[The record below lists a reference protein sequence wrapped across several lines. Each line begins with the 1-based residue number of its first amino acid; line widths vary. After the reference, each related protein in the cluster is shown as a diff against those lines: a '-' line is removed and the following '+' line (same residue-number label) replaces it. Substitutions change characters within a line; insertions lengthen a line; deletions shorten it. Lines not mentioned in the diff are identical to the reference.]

1 MHLCN
6 KAKPGY
12 VYLPKY
18 EFMVLDFS
26 NQSTSTK
33 SKTLTSRFDLSEHG
47 CLSFCIDSDVTI
59 KAILA
64 FPFRRREWFI
74 YVPFPQLNYL

>member
-26 NQSTSTK
+26 NQSTKLKGIFLVKKVFPTFNSN
-33 SKTLTSRFDLSEHG
+33 
-47 CLSFCIDSDVTI
+47 I
-59 KAILA
+59 KVG
-64 FPFRRREWFI
+64 FE
-74 YVPFPQLNYL
+74 

>member
-26 NQSTSTK
+26 NQSTKLKGIFLVKKVFQT
-33 SKTLTSRFDLSEHG
+33 FDLSEHG
-47 CLSFCIDSDVTI
+47 CLSFCIELDVTI
-59 KAILA
+59 KAIS
-64 FPFRRREWFI
+64 RI
-74 YVPFPQLNYL
+74 SIQM

>member
-26 NQSTSTK
+26 NP
-33 SKTLTSRFDLSEHG
+33 SRFDLSEHG

>member
-26 NQSTSTK
+26 NQST
-33 SKTLTSRFDLSEHG
+33 TSRFDLSEHG

-59 KAILA
+59 KAISRI
-64 FPFRRREWFI
+64 FFQMYVMVI

>member
-26 NQSTSTK
+26 NQSTKLKGIFLVKKLFPTFR
-33 SKTLTSRFDLSEHG
+33 LDLSEHG
-47 CLSFCIDSDVTI
+47 CLSFCIESDVTI
-59 KAILA
+59 KAIS
-64 FPFRRREWFI
+64 RI
-74 YVPFPQLNYL
+74 SIQM

>member
-26 NQSTSTK
+26 NQST
-33 SKTLTSRFDLSEHG
+33 TSRFDLSEHG
-47 CLSFCIDSDVTI
+47 CLSFCIESDVTI
-59 KAILA
+59 KAIS
-64 FPFRRREWFI
+64 RI
-74 YVPFPQLNYL
+74 SIQM

>member
-59 KAILA
+59 KAISRI
-64 FPFRRREWFI
+64 FFQMYVMVI